1 MYLRPSESKY
11 VPFFI
16 SVPMAVAFEQT
27 LTGCSLGPCYSAVI
41 AVLSL
46 MLQFV
51 YLCMWRAEKPAEMKC
66 GVAKCTWCEE
76 PDVVQE
82 EMLFFCCFALN

>member
-1 MYLRPSESKY
+1 VCLRPSKGKQLL
-11 VPFFI
+11 PFV
-16 SVPMAVAFEQT
+16 SVLMTVVFEQV
-27 LTGCSLGPCYSAVI
+27 LTCCSLGPCYSAVI

-82 EMLFFCCFALN
+82 EMLFSVALL